1 MQAIP
6 YTYGHW
12 FMSVVQSTRTF
23 AEHTQVRGWAR
34 EAGSGTQ
41 QPQRHHQY
49 NDTDNTNHNDRH
61 WLQCQTVI
69 IIVDIDHINYSS
81 PLVEKVLTTHCRS
94 PKYFNV
100 YFKYTNVYFMYK
112 ERPFGSCRIIHTRG
126 CAVRQPV
133 GHPLRDGAKVPR

>member
-23 AEHTQVRGWAR
+23 AEHTPVRGWAR

-41 QPQRHHQY
+41 QPRRRHRY
-49 NDTDNTNHNDRH
+49 NDTDNTNHN
-61 WLQCQTVI
+61 I

-81 PLVEKVLTTHCRS
+81 PLVEKRLTTHCRS

-100 YFKYTNVYFMYK
+100 YFKYPSAGVRYQELSY
-112 ERPFGSCRIIHTRG
+112 GHCRIIHT
-126 CAVRQPV
+126 
-133 GHPLRDGAKVPR
+133 